1 MRFSFRRDLAL
12 GRYVP
17 LDTIVH
23 RLDPRAKLISFAA
36 ALVLLFA
43 TPAKTGLL
51 VTLLLA
57 AALGA
62 ARVPPR
68 LILSSIRSLS
78 WVLSITFLYQALWMG
93 PRHLGGIAEGAIAGA
108 AMMMR
113 LVGMILA
120 VTLLMFTTE
129 PIRLA
134 DGLGRL
140 FGFLERL
147 RIPVRDLTLVLTLA
161 LRFLPTVMEEA
172 ERIVSAQRARGAR
185 FDGGLLARAR
195 SLIPLAVP
203 LFASCL
209 RRADTLAMAMTA
221 RGYRPGA
228 LRTQME
234 PLVLGLRDLVVIA
247 VALSLTAICLL
258 PIRWP

>member
-17 LDTIVH
+17 LDTPVH
-23 RLDPRAKLISFAA
+23 RLDPRTKLVAFAA
-36 ALVLLFA
+36 VLVALFA
-43 TPAKTGLL
+43 TPARTAFLAT
-51 VTLLLA
+51 VLLA
-57 AALGA
+57 AACGL
-62 ARVPPR
+62 ARLPGR
-68 LILSSIRSLS
+68 LLVSSVRSLV
-78 WVLSITFLYQALWMG
+78 WVFSITFLYQVLWAG
-93 PRHLGGIAEGAIAGA
+93 PRQLGGFTEGAEVGLH
-108 AMMMR
+108 MVLR
-113 LVGMILA
+113 LLGMVLA

-129 PIRLA
+129 PLRLA

-140 FGFLERL
+140 FGFLERV

-185 FDGGLLARAR
+185 FEGDVLARAR
-195 SLIPLAVP
+195 ALLPLAVP

-209 RRADTLAMAMTA
+209 SRADTLAMAMTA

-228 LRTQME
+228 VRTQME
-234 PLVLGLRDLVVIA
+234 PLLFARRDAVVMTGTLALLAVSLVLL
-247 VALSLTAICLL
+247 
-258 PIRWP
+258 